1 MSNEIQLIVN
11 GVLLPTTTRD
21 RYSCYPDEL
30 KEQIT
35 MISGRMVEEVRGTV
49 QKISYS
55 YDYMGNDLMRRL
67 LTALRSRSDLSVQ
80 FLDPLSD
87 SMQSASFRCTK
98 QPTPQFAFSRD
109 GVGLWNNIA
118 FTLEEVE
125 GS

>member
-1 MSNEIQLIVN
+1 MTQLSIN
-11 GVLLPTTTRD
+11 GIDLPETKNGK
-21 RYSCYPDEL
+21 YKCYEQEL
-30 KEQIT
+30 GENIR
-35 MISGRMVEEVRGTV
+35 MISGRLVTEVRSSV
-49 QKISYS
+49 RVIEYS

-67 LTALRSRSDLSVQ
+67 LTALRSVQ

-98 QPTPQFAFSRD
+98 QPAPQFAFSRD

>member
-1 MSNEIQLIVN
+1 MTQLSIN
-11 GVLLPTTTRD
+11 GIDLPETKNGK
-21 RYSCYPDEL
+21 YKCYEQEL
-30 KEQIT
+30 GENIR
-35 MISGRMVEEVRGTV
+35 MISGRLVTEVRSSV
-49 QKISYS
+49 RVIEYS

-109 GVGLWNNIA
+109 GVGPVSYTHL
-118 FTLEEVE
+118 TLPTN
-125 GS
+125 

>member
-49 QKISYS
+49 PGGPGGAAEPWNEDRGISA
-55 YDYMGNDLMRRL
+55 GRR
-67 LTALRSRSDLSVQ
+67 
-80 FLDPLSD
+80 
-87 SMQSASFRCTK
+87 
-98 QPTPQFAFSRD
+98 
-109 GVGLWNNIA
+109 
-118 FTLEEVE
+118 
-125 GS
+125 

>member
-1 MSNEIQLIVN
+1 MTQLSIN
-11 GVLLPTTTRD
+11 GIDLPETKNGK
-21 RYSCYPDEL
+21 YKCYEQEL
-30 KEQIT
+30 GESIR
-35 MISGRMVEEVRGTV
+35 MISGRLVTEVRSSV
-49 QKISYS
+49 HVIEYS

-67 LTALRSRSDLSVQ
+67 LTALRSRSDI
-80 FLDPLSD
+80 
-87 SMQSASFRCTK
+87 MQSASFRCTK

>member
-1 MSNEIQLIVN
+1 MTQLSIN
-11 GVLLPTTTRD
+11 GIDLPETKNGK
-21 RYSCYPDEL
+21 YKCYEQEL
-30 KEQIT
+30 GVIE
-35 MISGRMVEEVRGTV
+35 
-49 QKISYS
+49 YS

-87 SMQSASFRCTK
+87 SMQSALFRCTK

>member
-1 MSNEIQLIVN
+1 MTQLSIN
-11 GVLLPTTTRD
+11 GIDLPETQNGK
-21 RYSCYPDEL
+21 YKCYEQEL
-30 KEQIT
+30 GESIR
-35 MISGRMVEEVRGTV
+35 MISGRLVTEVRSSV
-49 QKISYS
+49 RVIEYF